1 MYRSAPRSRIQ
12 TLPDDEVQ
20 HLWECFFVSRDEAI
34 RNRLLVHYL
43 PLARGIARHVHARL
57 PLGADFEDI
66 AQAAALGMR
75 DAIATY
81 RPELG
86 IKFEHYCGRRV
97 RGAALDFLR
106 SQDWA
111 PRTLR
116 SRMQRV
122 NEMATQLE
130 MQTGSLPSD
139 ESLSEALGMPL
150 DELQSTR
157 RESAA
162 PLRVRLVA
170 DEEMGDGSS
179 SGGHRGGSG
188 VSLNAI
194 PDTNAVDPEL
204 EAQRADLREFITKGL
219 SVTQRRVIM
228 LYYYENMSFREIG
241 ETLNLCESRVSQI
254 HQAVLSRL
262 RERGDRFGE
271 TP

>member
-1 MYRSAPRSRIQ
+1 MVRSAPRSHIK
-12 TLPDDEVQ
+12 TLPPDEVQ
-20 HLWECFFVSRDEAI
+20 HLWNCYFVSRDESI
-34 RNRLLVHYL
+34 RNRLLVNYL

-75 DAIATY
+75 DAIATF
-81 RPELG
+81 RPEHG

-97 RGAALDFLR
+97 RGSALDFLR

-122 NEMATQLE
+122 NEMATQME
-130 MQTGSLPSD
+130 MQTGTLPTD
-139 ESLSEALGMPL
+139 ESLSAALGMPL

-157 RESAA
+157 REAAA
-162 PLRVRLVA
+162 PLRIRLVG
-170 DEEMGDGSS
+170 DEELSDGSS
-179 SGGHRGGSG
+179 SGAHGG
-188 VSLNAI
+188 VNLNAL
-194 PDTNAVDPEL
+194 PDDNAVDPEI

-219 SVTQRRVIM
+219 TVIERRVIM

-241 ETLNLCESRVSQI
+241 ETLDLCESRVSQI
-254 HQAVLSRL
+254 HQAVLVRL
-262 RERGDRFGE
+262 RERGDRIGG